1 MTMHRRPLGRGR
13 SMAALGGVLMVIGS
27 VLQWWQVGGTPG
39 IPAESGNGLA
49 GSGILVFLV
58 GIATLAL
65 VALPYAAGARPLSL
79 DRWLT
84 FAILAVAGWIGF
96 GWRVIELALTGGFP
110 GAFQFDSPAQVVTNG
125 PGLWLAGIGLALLSR
140 ATYVMTRES
149 AYR

>member
-1 MTMHRRPLGRGR
+1 
-13 SMAALGGVLMVIGS
+13 MAALSGLLMVIGS

-39 IPAESGNGLA
+39 ITAESGNGLA

-65 VALPYAAGARPLSL
+65 VALPYAAGDRPVGL

-96 GWRVIELALTGGFP
+96 GWRVVELALI
-110 GAFQFDSPAQVVTNG
+110 GAFQFSTPAQVFTNG
-125 PGLWLAGIGLALLSR
+125 PGIWIAGLGLVALSR
-140 ATYVMTRES
+140 AAWTMTRES
-149 AYR
+149 AFR

>member
-1 MTMHRRPLGRGR
+1 
-13 SMAALGGVLMVIGS
+13 MAALGGVLMVVGS
-27 VLQWWQVGGTPG
+27 VLPWWHVGGTPG
-39 IPAESGNGLA
+39 ITAESGNGLA

-65 VALPYAAGARPLSL
+65 VALPYAAGDRPLGL

-96 GWRVIELALTGGFP
+96 AWRVVDLLLA
-110 GAFQFDSPAQVVTNG
+110 GAFQFTTPAEVLTNG

-140 ATYVMTRES
+140 AAYVMTRES

>member
-13 SMAALGGVLMVIGS
+13 TLAAVGGLFMVVGCVLP
-27 VLQWWQVGGTPG
+27 WWLVGGTPG

-58 GIATLAL
+58 GIATVAL
-65 VALPYAAGARPLSL
+65 VALPYAAGDRPVGL
-79 DRWLT
+79 DRWLS

-96 GWRVIELALTGGFP
+96 VWQVVELARM
-110 GAFQFDSPAQVVTNG
+110 GAFQFSTPAAVVSNG
-125 PGLWLAGIGLALLSR
+125 PGLWIAALGLVMLSR
-140 ATYVMTRES
+140 AAYTMTREP